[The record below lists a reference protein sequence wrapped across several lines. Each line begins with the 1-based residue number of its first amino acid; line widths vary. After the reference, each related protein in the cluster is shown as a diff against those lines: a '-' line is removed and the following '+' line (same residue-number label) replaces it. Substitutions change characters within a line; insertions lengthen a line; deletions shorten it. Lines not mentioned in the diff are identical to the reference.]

1 MATAAATQVDEINK
15 QERRFLQKIST
26 LQSECEEAESAYRE
40 AKSKAKEAKLELED
54 CIAELRLAIK
64 RGPSDQQEFDFEDSE
79 TGQDE
84 YEEFLEQPVEKVI
97 KLTSKQLEKLIN
109 LDVITAGDFE
119 KLRAGTKDYPRGLAD
134 VKGIGQATIDK
145 WEEEFLESFDRWK
158 KNEANKKSLLPDDE
172 DDEDDDD

>member
-1 MATAAATQVDEINK
+1 MATATEPETNEISK
-15 QERRFLQKIST
+15 QERRFLQRIST

-64 RGPSDQQEFDFEDSE
+64 RGPSDQQEFDFEDPE
-79 TGQDE
+79 DHQDE
-84 YEEFLEQPVEKVI
+84 YEEFLEQNVESVI
-97 KLTSKQLEKLIN
+97 KLTSKQLEKMIA

-119 KLRAGTKDYPRGLAD
+119 KIRAGTKDYPRGLVD

-158 KNEANKKSLLPDDE
+158 KNHANKQSLLLDDDE
-172 DDEDDDD
+172 DEDDDD